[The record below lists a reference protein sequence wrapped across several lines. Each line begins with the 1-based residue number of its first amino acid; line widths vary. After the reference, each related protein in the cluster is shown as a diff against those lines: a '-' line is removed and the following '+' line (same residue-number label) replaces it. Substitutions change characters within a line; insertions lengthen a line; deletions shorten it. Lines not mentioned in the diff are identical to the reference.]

1 MKLMFNILFYLII
14 FFDIFLIINQ
24 SLLYIKK
31 ENNNYENFI
40 LEYTGLKNKDDTF
53 LKKNEK
59 LMNFELG
66 LIIILCFGFLLSFVF
81 NCVKMKDCKEKN
93 ICYLYLYN

>member
-66 LIIILCFGFLLSFVF
+66 LIIILCFGFLLCLFLIV
-81 NCVKMKDCKEKN
+81 
-93 ICYLYLYN
+93 